1 MSQPTLFVYVKC
13 VLIAAAPVS
22 VLVSSYLVEY
32 YFTQNHNVR
41 TIPQTKLSQF
51 NGIQNKE
58 LYLAVIGSIFNVTKS
73 KSHYEKGRSYHF
85 FVDNIYFWT
94 TPRDYQTSRNTNYKK
109 YDDSVIEIA
118 LHEYNSS
125 NLSFKDVSRK
135 YDIPKSVLHRHNT
148 RKLEGRYYNKDGTET
163 QYMLKFKTRL
173 KDCRIEKEKSK
184 QQDIL
189 YPPCNVGWSE
199 TEGTRVWCSK
209 LSGGVSREWV
219 GYPRQLYTPGSSKPK
234 CICVKEDQNTN
245 MIKQYN
251 KCQADSHQCILL
263 DV

>member
-85 FVDNIYFWT
+85 FVGKDATRSLVTGDFQDSSEK
-94 TPRDYQTSRNTNYKK
+94 RDHILDLKCDDLFAIINWKQTFRKK
-109 YDDSVIEIA
+109 YLYVG
-118 LHEYNSS
+118 
-125 NLSFKDVSRK
+125 
-135 YDIPKSVLHRHNT
+135 
-148 RKLEGRYYNKDGTET
+148 KLEGRYYNKDGTET

>member
-85 FVDNIYFWT
+85 FVG
-94 TPRDYQTSRNTNYKK
+94 
-109 YDDSVIEIA
+109 
-118 LHEYNSS
+118 
-125 NLSFKDVSRK
+125 
-135 YDIPKSVLHRHNT
+135 
-148 RKLEGRYYNKDGTET
+148 KLEGRYYNKDGTET